1 MVPAWS
7 EQSEARRWIAAAL
20 VAALGLVATGALVG
34 LLAFTAARDAKAQ
47 AERAAEVI
55 ADQLRST
62 IALAEQTSNSLAAY
76 VTGQAGDLRTVRTKE
91 YMKALYSDSS
101 FVKSLSLA
109 PDNRIRYV
117 VPVRGNE
124 TAVGLDLTTVP
135 EQWEPIKD
143 IIDRGEPAL
152 IGPIELVQ
160 GGRGFAYRVPIFLP
174 FEGYW
179 GLATTVIDADEFL
192 SAATKVPGMDPN
204 RVAVRDVSS
213 GAKSGGLLWG
223 DAAVLGEAPLVR
235 SVRAVDTDWEVA
247 VTPAPINLVPLIAV
261 AMVGAIAS
269 GFLGIV
275 TYWAVAY
282 RQRRA
287 ELAHRLNSLSEQTP
301 GLLFQLRLNSNGTTQ
316 LPFASDRLHELFGLG
331 AAAVRDDAGPMWDRV
346 DPADR
351 DGVLASLETSALHG
365 EPWHH
370 RLRMT
375 DASGQQRWFQ
385 VDAAPERDRTDNIV
399 MHGYLADVTDE
410 VASDAQLKISAS
422 VFAST
427 RDGVIIM
434 TTGGVITDVNDGF
447 IFLTGHPRDEVIGR
461 TLPDLSLGLTP
472 GAVFAEMDS
481 SLSRDGFWRGE
492 LITRNPQGIA
502 SAHAATVTAVI
513 GDDTAPGHR
522 VAVLS
527 ALSSLRE
534 DLVTGLP
541 GRQIFD
547 DRLLHSIETSRLS
560 GDAFALITLGIDH
573 FRDINASLGYRV
585 GDVALREVADRLRQA
600 LPDGTT
606 IARLGG
612 DEFVVLL
619 TDIGGPE
626 EVDTAALLLLS
637 SLRQP
642 FELDQRAWHLT
653 ASIGIA
659 IFPADGDSANDL
671 LTAAEQAQRSAR
683 DSGRNRH
690 SFFTAEMQ
698 SRARER
704 ARLTED
710 LRTAIAKGQ
719 LHLEFQ
725 PIVRLRTDRIS
736 KAEALVRWNHP
747 ELGVISPAV
756 FIPLAESSGQILA
769 LSDWIFAQAVDF
781 IVQARHIDA
790 DFTVSVNLSPL
801 DIEGPGDHASRR
813 IAYMNESGV
822 PSTAIIAEI
831 TESSLLH
838 RDSQTLHNL
847 ARYRTAGIEFAIDDF
862 GTGYS
867 SLAYL
872 QSLDVSYLKID
883 QSFTRGLTPG
893 SENLAL
899 CAAIIDMGHA
909 LDLKVI
915 AEGVETEVARA
926 LLTSADC
933 DFGQGYLFSRPVPS
947 SQLLTQLRSLHPDP
961 RAAQA

>member
-1 MVPAWS
+1 
-7 EQSEARRWIAAAL
+7 L
-20 VAALGLVATGALVG
+20 VAVLGLVATGALVG
-34 LLAFTAARDAKAQ
+34 LLAFTASRDAKAQ

-91 YMKALYSDSS
+91 YMKALYSDSA

-124 TAVGLDLTTVP
+124 TAVGLDLATVP

-143 IIDRGEPAL
+143 IIDRGEPGL

-160 GGRGFAYRVPIFLP
+160 GGQGFAYRVPIFLP

-192 SAATKVPGMDPN
+192 SAATKVPGMDPS

-213 GAKSGGLLWG
+213 GAKSGDLLWG
-223 DAAVLGEAPLVR
+223 EAAVLGEAPLVR
-235 SVRAVDTDWEVA
+235 SVRAADTDWEVA
-247 VTPAPINLVPLIAV
+247 VTPA
-261 AMVGAIAS
+261 
-269 GFLGIV
+269 
-275 TYWAVAY
+275 
-282 RQRRA
+282 
-287 ELAHRLNSLSEQTP
+287 
-301 GLLFQLRLNSNGTTQ
+301 
-316 LPFASDRLHELFGLG
+316 
-331 AAAVRDDAGPMWDRV
+331 
-346 DPADR
+346 
-351 DGVLASLETSALHG
+351 
-365 EPWHH
+365 
-370 RLRMT
+370 
-375 DASGQQRWFQ
+375 
-385 VDAAPERDRTDNIV
+385 
-399 MHGYLADVTDE
+399 
-410 VASDAQLKISAS
+410 
-422 VFAST
+422 
-427 RDGVIIM
+427 
-434 TTGGVITDVNDGF
+434 
-447 IFLTGHPRDEVIGR
+447 
-461 TLPDLSLGLTP
+461 
-472 GAVFAEMDS
+472 VFAEMDA

-492 LITRNPQGIA
+492 LVTRNSQGMA
-502 SAHAATVTAVI
+502 SAHAATVTAVV
-513 GDDTAPGHR
+513 GNDTAPGHR

-547 DRLLHSIETSRLS
+547 DRLLHAIETSRLS

-573 FRDINASLGYRV
+573 FRDVNESLGHRV

-600 LPDGTT
+600 LPNGTT
-606 IARLGG
+606 VARLGG
-612 DEFVVLL
+612 DEFAVLL
-619 TDIGGPE
+619 SDISGPE
-626 EVDTAALLLLS
+626 EVDAAALMLLS
-637 SLRQP
+637 ILRQP
-642 FELDQRAWHLT
+642 FELDQRALHLT

-659 IFPADGDSANDL
+659 IFPADGDSSNDL
-671 LTAAEQAQRSAR
+671 LTAAEQAQRSAKS
-683 DSGRNRH
+683 SGRNRH

-736 KAEALVRWNHP
+736 KAEALARWSHP

-781 IVQARHIDA
+781 LVQARQIDA
-790 DFTVSVNLSPL
+790 DFTVSVNLSAL
-801 DIEGPGDHASRR
+801 DLEGPGDHASRR

-847 ARYRTAGIEFAIDDF
+847 ARYRAVGIEFAIDDF

-915 AEGVETEVARA
+915 AEGMETEVARA
-926 LLTSADC
+926 LLTSAHC
-933 DFGQGYLFSRPVPS
+933 DFGQGYLFSRPVPG

-961 RAAQA
+961 SAAQA